1 MPQISLFSV
10 IILLGC
16 IQASVLTLVLFFS
29 TGQKTVAQKYLAW
42 FILLFA
48 YNAFETFLFS
58 INSPLQAYTLNRFV
72 PLFHLYCTGP
82 LLLLYVQSNISFEHQ
97 TRRKWLY
104 FIPATICF
112 LLNLTFTIIFES
124 GAFEKV
130 QRSGLFATYDL
141 ILQAERL
148 GMVFV
153 FSWFLYH
160 SHKMLWQWKHE
171 MPDNNGGSKEE
182 NEVIY
187 RSLSRLLLVLFI
199 LLLVW
204 GATIF
209 GSFFQGQV
217 FSLQFYIPLEI
228 SLAFAM
234 YWLAFVGHQRIRV
247 VQVEKQKVSQS
258 VVGMLDEQ
266 QLAMAIEKL
275 KTAMNTE
282 RYYLNPEL
290 NLNLL
295 SEYTALNPRVIS
307 AVCNQIFNKGFG
319 EFVNEYRIEEAKRQL
334 SNPKNQHLTIASI
347 AYDSGF
353 NSLPT
358 FQRAFRQI
366 MNQTP
371 KEYQNSLQKH

>member
-16 IQASVLTLVLFFS
+16 VQASVLTLVLFFS
-29 TGQKTVAQKYLAW
+29 AGQKTVAQKYLAW

-72 PLFHLYCTGP
+72 PLFHLFCTGP
-82 LLLLYVQSNISFEHQ
+82 LLLLYVQSTISFEHQ

-104 FIPATICF
+104 FLPAIICF
-112 LLNLTFTIIFES
+112 ALNLTFTVIFES
-124 GAFEKV
+124 GVFEKS
-130 QRSGLFATYDL
+130 QLAGLFRTYDS
-141 ILQAERL
+141 ILEAERL
-148 GMVFV
+148 GMVIV
-153 FSWFLYH
+153 FSWFLYQ
-160 SHKMLWQWKHE
+160 SRKILWQWKRE

-187 RSLSRLLLVLFI
+187 RSLSRFLLVLFI

-209 GSFFQGQV
+209 GSFFLGQT

-258 VVGMLDEQ
+258 VVEMLDEQ
-266 QLAMAIEKL
+266 QLAMVVQKL
-275 KTAMNTE
+275 KTAMDTDKH
-282 RYYLNPEL
+282 YLNPEL

-295 SEYTALNPRVIS
+295 SELTSLNPRVIS
-307 AVCNQIFNKGFG
+307 AVCNQVFNKGFG

-334 SNPKNQHLTIASI
+334 VNPKNQHLTIASI